1 MAAWAQ
7 NASTM
12 PTQNTA
18 NEQTMERASL
28 LRRFRRRCGCG
39 GLRRCCCSYANYVA
53 RCQCFRRI
61 IDNSIGRRQARH
73 DLHAVAE
80 IAAQLHLLEDDLV
93 ITVESSD
100 LRALIPGHK
109 RPGWTCKYISIFPTF
124 EMHIA
129 VTAGEKLAGRVISL
143 KQKLPRFSRPIQCLR
158 NVSQRCVE
166 LRSRVLRH

>member
-18 NEQTMERASL
+18 NEQAMVHASL
-28 LRRFRRRCGCG
+28 RRRFRRRCGCG
-39 GLRRCCCSYANYVA
+39 GLRRCCSYANRVA

-61 IDNSIGRRQARH
+61 IDNPIGRRQARD

-80 IAAQLHLLEDDLV
+80 MPAQLHLLEDDLV

-109 RPGWTCKYISIFPTF
+109 RRGWNCY
-124 EMHIA
+124 
-129 VTAGEKLAGRVISL
+129 
-143 KQKLPRFSRPIQCLR
+143 
-158 NVSQRCVE
+158 
-166 LRSRVLRH
+166 